1 MRSMLRTAILVTAM
15 SALPVA
21 AFALAPGVRPAA
33 AKAPVKAATHSVR
46 GTVRAIDATSLV
58 IAREEG
64 PGHVVRAEPCD
75 QAAGQPGCGSR
86 VSVRYHVEGT
96 SHVATAVV
104 GPHEQNGRPRPA
116 AAKQAPRK
124 PAR

>member
-58 IAREEG
+58 IGVKKGRDMSFVLNPATRQQG
-64 PGHVVRAEPCD
+64 NL
-75 QAAGQPGCGSR
+75 AAGSR

-104 GPHEQNGRPRPA
+104 GPHEQNGGAA